1 MKYPSL
7 SVDMAPNSFMLD
19 VFNPKAVALKQLLTS
34 QLFVVKLKVV
44 KHTSAM
50 VARITLDKGIVTG
63 SVLQLS

>member
-19 VFNPKAVALKQLLTS
+19 VFNPKRVALKQLLTS